1 MTGYKNY
8 YDVLGVNRNASS
20 KDIKKAYRKLA
31 RQYHPDVNPGDKASE
46 DRFKEINEA
55 YEVLNDEDKRAQ
67 YDRLGSQYQ
76 QWQQMGGQG
85 SVPWEDLMRQAG
97 GGNVRYDFGNMGG
110 MGGSTGGFSDFFE
123 MLFGAGLGGRPGSR
137 TRASGPAMK
146 GRDVEH
152 EVSITLEEAY
162 SGTTRILNRPGERLT
177 VRIPPGAKTGT
188 KVRLSGKG
196 ESSPRGGQ
204 PGDVYLKV
212 KVEDHEEYER
222 KGDDV
227 YRDVKVD
234 LYTAVLGGVMDVP
247 TLGGNVKLK
256 VGAGTQSGQRIRL
269 SGRGMPNLRNPQNHG
284 DLYVRVLVQV
294 PRNLSGKER
303 AMFQQLASFRNGDE
317 Q

>member
-8 YDVLGVNRNASS
+8 YDVLGVNRGADS
-20 KDIKKAYRKLA
+20 KEIKKAYRKLA
-31 RQYHPDVNPGDKASE
+31 RQYHPDLNPGDKASE
-46 DRFKEINEA
+46 ERFKEINEA

-85 SVPWEDLMRQAG
+85 SVPWEDLMRQSG
-97 GGNVRYDFGNMGG
+97 GGNVHYDFSNMGG

-123 MLFGAGLGGRPGSR
+123 MLFGAGMGGRPGSR
-137 TRASGPAMK
+137 TRGAGPAAK

-152 EVSITLEEAY
+152 EVSVTLEEAY

-177 VRIPPGAKTGT
+177 VRIPPGASTGT

-196 ESSPRGGQ
+196 EASRSGGR
-204 PGDVYLKV
+204 PGDVFLLV
-212 KVEDHEEYER
+212 RVEDHEDYER
-222 KGDDV
+222 KGDDL

-234 LYTAVLGGVMDVP
+234 LFAAALGGVVDVP
-247 TLGGNVKLK
+247 TLGGNVRLK
-256 VGAGTQSGQRIRL
+256 VQAGTQSGQMIRL
-269 SGRGMPNLRNPQNHG
+269 SGRGMPNLRKPQTHG

-294 PRNLSGKER
+294 PKNLSEEEH
-303 AMFQQLASFRNGDE
+303 ALFEQLAALH
-317 Q
+317 QKHKQ